1 MKPARPPVRPAALN
15 SLQDLKTLQRELALQ
30 RRLEEEQRERA
41 AAAARLADQERRIFE
56 LSVGPVTPL
65 ADAQRVLH
73 ARVPPAPEPLQR
85 EADERQ
91 VLLQALSDDFDVE
104 SLLETDDSL
113 SFRRPEISPEVVKK
127 LRRGHWSLQAQ
138 IDLHGLRRDQAR
150 EALGGFIVESAKR
163 GLRCVR
169 VVHGKGHGSPG
180 REPVLKGRVRRWL
193 VQKQEVLAFVQARGD
208 EGGAGA
214 LPTIIATL
222 AAFVVGYASIA
233 FLLRWLAHH
242 TTLVFVAYR
251 VVLGSLVLV
260 LTAGDVIS

>member
-1 MKPARPPVRPAALN
+1 MKPPAPLH
-15 SLQDLKTLQRELALQ
+15 SLQDLKQLQRELKLR
-30 RRLEEEQRERA
+30 RRLEEERRERE
-41 AAAARLADQERRIFE
+41 AAAARLADQERRVFE

-65 ADAQRVLH
+65 SAPQRVLH
-73 ARVPPAPEPLQR
+73 RRTPPAAEPLQR

-104 SLLETDDSL
+104 SLLETDETL
-113 SFRRPEISPEVVKK
+113 SFRREGISIEVVRK

-150 EALGGFIVESAKR
+150 EALGLFIHDAARR

-193 VQKQEVLAFVQARGD
+193 VQKEEVLAFVQARGSD
-208 EGGAGA
+208 GGAGA
-214 LPTIIATL
+214 LM
-222 AAFVVGYASIA
+222 V
-233 FLLRWLAHH
+233 LLS
-242 TTLVFVAYR
+242 
-251 VVLGSLVLV
+251 GS
-260 LTAGDVIS
+260 